1 MFRFLLIA
9 VLAALAS
16 GFNAP
21 VSLARSSKIA
31 ASRVSTVPVMAEEPS
46 GKEVILG
53 AAAVGGIAGV
63 YLFHELSAGLV
74 LAGSLAYGA
83 TLSNQFGS
91 ALKTTGSAAAKV
103 FTKAQDLN
111 EQYDVLP
118 KAKGAL
124 DAVSTAAANL
134 DSSYGISAKVDEKLK
149 ISEAVNKAVSK
160 VDEVKSTVTEK
171 VEDLKTKASTSEP

>member
-1 MFRFLLIA
+1 MFRFLLIT

-21 VSLARSSKIA
+21 LSLAHSSKVA
-31 ASRVSTVPVMAEEPS
+31 ASRVANVPVMAEEPAGS
-46 GKEVILG
+46 EVIVG

-63 YLFHELSAGLV
+63 YLFHELSAGV
-74 LAGSLAYGA
+74 ILAGALAYGA

-91 ALKTTGSAAAKV
+91 ATRTTGAAAAKV
-103 FTKAQDLN
+103 YAKAQDLN

-124 DAVSTAAANL
+124 DAVGTAAANL
-134 DSSYGISAKVDEKLK
+134 DANYGISAQVDEKLK
-149 ISEAVNKAVSK
+149 ISEAVSKAASK
-160 VDEVKSTVTEK
+160 VDEVKSTVTNK
-171 VEDLKTKASTSEP
+171 VEDLKNKAKAPEA